1 MLAFFAENPWLVR
14 RRVGT
19 EKKGKRKEKEANEER
34 NKKVRRLYGE

>member
-14 RRVGT
+14 RRVGK
-19 EKKGKRKEKEANEER
+19 EKKGRRKEKGER